1 MKVIR
6 LASFIRIKKP
16 MPQLLKPPIMINEGI
31 QMQN

>member
-16 MPQLLKPPIMINEGI
+16 MPQLLKPPMINEGI